1 MRKTKVEDVEK
12 QAQELVRM
20 IFTAS
25 DHHMTQVNGTPTN
38 LHNALSAA
46 ALTVQNS
53 VKSFVEILRSFSR

>member
-1 MRKTKVEDVEK
+1 MGKPKVEDVEK
-12 QAQELVRM
+12 QAQELVKM
-20 IFTAS
+20 VFTAS
-25 DHHMTQVNGTPTN
+25 DQHMTQVNGTPTN